1 LAEGLAK
8 IRFPDRFQLPLDPRW
23 EVKGLVLDKCRYMD
37 SKKLPLWLVFENV
50 EPNVQPLTVIF
61 KVGDDIRQDILTLQ
75 MIRIMDKM
83 WKDAGMDLRLQPYV
97 CVSMGDAIGM
107 LEVVLNAKTIASI
120 NKDAGG
126 TGAVLEDKTLD
137 NWLRQ
142 HNPTEQQYNAAV
154 ETFIL
159 SCAGYVVATY
169 VLGIGDRHADNIMI
183 TKSGHLFH
191 IDFGHFLGNFKS
203 KFGIKRE
210 RAPFIFTSQYLA
222 IVGGK
227 DSENFKHFVDVCC
240 KAFNILRKKADL
252 FMNLFQLMVS
262 TGIPE
267 LTCTED
273 INYLRKVLV
282 TELSDDD
289 AASEFSKNI
298 LVALNT
304 KTVIINDIIHGWA
317 H

>member
-1 LAEGLAK
+1 
-8 IRFPDRFQLPLDPRW
+8 
-23 EVKGLVLDKCRYMD
+23 LDKCRFMD

-50 EPNVQPLTVIF
+50 EPNVQPLHVIF

-75 MIRIMDKM
+75 MIRIMDKF
-83 WKDAGMDLRLQPYV
+83 WKNAGMDLRLQPYA

-107 LEVVLNAKTIASI
+107 IEVVLNSKTIASI

-137 NWLRQ
+137 NWLRK
-142 HNPTEQQYNAAV
+142 HNPTEQQYSAAV

-169 VLGIGDRHADNIMI
+169 VLGVGDRHADNIMI
-183 TKSGHLFH
+183 TRSGHLFH

-210 RAPFIFTSQYLA
+210 RAPFIFTAQYLA

-240 KAFNILRKKADL
+240 KAYNIIRKHADL

-267 LTCTED
+267 LSCIED
-273 INYLRKVLV
+273 INYLRRALAP
-282 TELSDDD
+282 ELNDDD
-289 AASEFSKNI
+289 AANDFSKNI

>member
-1 LAEGLAK
+1 
-8 IRFPDRFQLPLDPRW
+8 
-23 EVKGLVLDKCRYMD
+23 MD
-37 SKKLPLWLVFENV
+37 SKKLPLWLEFENV
-50 EPNVQPLTVIF
+50 EPNAQPLRVIF
-61 KVGDDIRQDILTLQ
+61 KVGDDVRQDILTLQ
-75 MIRIMDKM
+75 MIRIMDKF
-83 WKDAGMDLRLQPYV
+83 WKNSGMDLRLQPYA
-97 CVSMGDAIGM
+97 CVSMGDSIGM
-107 LEVVLNAKTIASI
+107 LEIVLNAKTIASI

-126 TGAVLEDKTLD
+126 TGAVLEDRTLD
-137 NWLRQ
+137 NWLRK
-142 HNPTEQQYNAAV
+142 HNPTEPQYNAAV

-169 VLGIGDRHADNIMI
+169 VLGVGDRHADNIMI
-183 TKSGHLFH
+183 TRSGHLFH

-210 RAPFIFTSQYLA
+210 RAPFIFTQQYLA

-227 DSENFKHFVDVCC
+227 DSENFKKFVDVCC
-240 KAFNILRKKADL
+240 KAYNIIRKHGDL
-252 FMNLFQLMVS
+252 FMTLFLLMVS

-267 LTCTED
+267 LSSIDD
-273 INYLRKVLV
+273 IYYLRKALAP
-282 TELSDDD
+282 ELNDDD
-289 AASEFSKNI
+289 AATEFSKNI